1 MSTPSLGAAGGVFE
15 VGIGT
20 ADPVAAIAYWQN
32 FGYRV
37 GPAGTL
43 DAAAARALYGV
54 DSGLRS
60 IRLLHG
66 SADHGLIRLMVWEKP
81 RGPGLALEPFRRQGS
96 LWTGQKTLAMAT
108 LQDHAEIRAARGGA
122 ITIIPP
128 FYTPVVPPAQVEPFA
143 SRIPGI
149 REMTVVQPETRQVFL
164 EFTDY
169 DLPLYGIVDPH
180 SLFRTS
186 NFTHVCLLLQGDSAV
201 ALDFYDRVLGLRR
214 NSTVASS
221 FERAT
226 GARRIFDL
234 SAGEAYHVVDFD
246 DPRVPDNAA
255 PGQRRSGRLK
265 TIRLEGKHPVPD
277 RRDRTGPGMLGLSL
291 FTLRVTQIDAMQAA
305 VRGSGATEVSAVATD
320 EFGRRAFTARA
331 PDGTHWT
338 LLEV

>member
-1 MSTPSLGAAGGVFE
+1 MNTPSPGAVGGVFE

-37 GPAGTL
+37 GPTGTL

-54 DSGLRS
+54 ESGLRS

-66 SADHGLIRLMVWEKP
+66 GSDHGLIRLMVWDRP

-96 LWTGQKTLAMAT
+96 LWTGQKTLNMAT
-108 LQDHAEIRAARGGA
+108 LHDHAEIVAARGGPIA
-122 ITIIPP
+122 VIPP
-128 FYTPVVPPAQVEPFA
+128 FYTPVVPPAQVQPFA
-143 SRIPGI
+143 GPIPGI
-149 REMTVVQPETRQVFL
+149 REMTVVQPEARQVFL

-180 SLFRTS
+180 SLFRAS
-186 NFTHVCLLLQGDSAV
+186 NFTHVCLLLQGDSA
-201 ALDFYDRVLGLRR
+201 APLDFYDQVLGLRR

-221 FERAT
+221 YERAT
-226 GARRIFDL
+226 GARRIFEL
-234 SAGEAYHVVDFD
+234 QPGEAYHVIDFD
-246 DPRVPDNAA
+246 DPRVPENAA

-265 TIRLEGKHPVPD
+265 TIRLEGRHPVPD
-277 RRDRTGPGMLGLSL
+277 RRDRTGPGASGLSH
-291 FTLRVTQIDAMQAA
+291 FTLRVAGIDALHEA
-305 VRGSGATEVSAVATD
+305 VRGSGATDVSAVMAD

-338 LLEV
+338 LLDG